1 MLLKNQQFNKT
12 LQNELLYKVNLY
24 NSLFF
29 SYNEIGDVM
38 FQKQKNQNDILC
50 YAYEI
55 VNSEDVNIYKIRR
68 SDEQIVRTLIDHYY
82 LFVLGQKT
90 IEKLQW
96 RGYLSMEEVYQKYQ
110 VTEIPIVEEKKEG
123 YMKTFFQKRKK
134 H

>member
-1 MLLKNQQFNKT
+1 
-12 LQNELLYKVNLY
+12 
-24 NSLFF
+24 
-29 SYNEIGDVM
+29 M